1 MAINLVTKSA
11 AKLLQDFTVNSY
23 FAGKASE
30 EYDLVGVR
38 SVRITTAQTVP
49 LGDYT
54 RSGLARFGELS
65 EVQDTVQEL
74 TMSQDKSFSLSID
87 KTNQSDQLSMKK
99 AGIVMK
105 AQMEEQVYPYMDKY
119 ALGQYVYNAG
129 KIRTLSAKPEKANV
143 LQQVIQMRADRVNAK
158 APVEN
163 NYLAIS
169 SETYAKILDTD
180 KFMNIDKVSGTAL
193 EKGVVGMLYGFKV
206 IEIPDEYFESG
217 VYALAFNK
225 KCVIAP
231 KKIHTMRIIT
241 EDKDVDGSILQGH
254 FYFDNFVLG
263 RRNGGVIAL
272 VSADLKCAA
281 PTVSISSNAATVSST
296 TSNAVIYYTLDG
308 SDPRYSTSRA
318 VYASAVTMA
327 AGQTIRAVATKADMV
342 PSDVTDKKNG

>member
-11 AKLLQDFTVNSY
+11 SRLLQDFTANSY
-23 FAGKASE
+23 FAGKACE
-30 EYDLVGVR
+30 EYDLVGAR
-38 SVRITTAQTVP
+38 TVRITTAQTVP

-54 RSGLARFGELS
+54 RSGIARFGTLS

-119 ALGQYVYNAG
+119 AIRQYAHNAG
-129 KIRTLSAKPEKANV
+129 KIHTMTAKPTQANV
-143 LQQVIQMRADRVNAK
+143 LQEILKMRTARVNAK
-158 APVEN
+158 APAEN
-163 NYLAIS
+163 NYLAIPS
-169 SETYAKILDTD
+169 GTYEAILDSD
-180 KFMNIDKVSGTAL
+180 KFMNIDKVSGAAL
-193 EKGVVGMLYGFKV
+193 EKGVVGMVYGFRV
-206 IEIPDEYFESG
+206 IEIPDEYFQDG
-217 VYALAFNK
+217 VYAVAFNK

-263 RRNGGVIAL
+263 RRSGGVISL
-272 VSADLKCAA
+272 VSPDLKCAA
-281 PTVSISSNAATVSST
+281 PSISISSNAATVSST
-296 TSNAVIYYTLDG
+296 TGSAVIYYTLDG
-308 SDPRYSTSRA
+308 SDPRYSASRM
-318 VYASAVTMA
+318 VYASAVTMT
-327 AGQTIRAVATKADMV
+327 AGQTIRAVATKAGMV
-342 PSDVTDKKNG
+342 PSDVTDKTNG